1 MFTVRYSHNGGWWRF
16 DIMRGGDVIVPDVKD
31 TLLPES
37 VYAAEVKA
45 NELRDEMNEQAA
57 PRPLAVTA

>member
-16 DIMRGGDVIVPDVKD
+16 DIMRGGDVIVPNIVD

-45 NELRDEMNEQAA
+45 NELRDEMSAA
-57 PRPLAVTA
+57 EALRQEATA